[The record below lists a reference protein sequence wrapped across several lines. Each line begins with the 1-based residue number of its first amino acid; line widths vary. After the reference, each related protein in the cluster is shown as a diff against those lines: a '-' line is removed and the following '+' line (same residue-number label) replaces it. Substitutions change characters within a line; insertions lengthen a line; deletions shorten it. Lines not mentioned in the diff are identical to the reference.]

1 MPAFERP
8 AVSLPPTPA
17 NEPFHAGER
26 ALQERLGVAERMRGV
41 GQRVIR
47 PFMPEQ
53 HRDFFAQ
60 LPFVLVGAVDTM
72 GRPWASMLVG
82 EPGFMRSPHDRQ
94 LDIAARAIP
103 GDPIADG
110 LHIGAPL
117 GLLGIQL
124 QTRRRNR
131 VNGRLLA
138 VGDAGLSLAVEQ
150 TVGNCPQYI
159 QGRDV
164 QWVRDASDTLP
175 RSTLQLTALDADA
188 LRLIGQA
195 DTLFVATQAP
205 AEEGEPARGADVS
218 HRGGR
223 AGFVKIEDQRTL
235 LVPDFA
241 GNNMFMTLGN
251 LQLDARAGVL
261 FIDFE
266 RGDLL
271 SLTGCAELVWDGDE
285 LKAFDGA
292 ERAWRFHL
300 DEAHWLRDTLPLRWR
315 FRDWSPNSLITGR
328 WDEAAAKLHARQL
341 AQTWR
346 PYRVTRVVDESSVI
360 RSFHLEPA
368 DGLAVPSFDAG
379 QYLPIRLVLP
389 VGAKPLQRTYTIS
402 SAPGDAGLRLSVKR
416 QGAASTHLH
425 DHVAVGDVIEA
436 LGPRGHFV
444 IDAHSRRPAVL
455 IGAGVGITPMMA
467 FLRHIVAEGF
477 RHRRTRPVHLIQV
490 AHDSGVRAFGPELD
504 ELVARAKGAVHAHL
518 VLGQGGNDAQRG
530 PLTMEHLKR
539 WLPFDDHE
547 FYLCGPGGFMQAIYD
562 GLRELGVR
570 DERIHAEAFGPA
582 SLHRRAEGAAPVP
595 PPLPPAA
602 SQAIVRF
609 ARSGQEAA
617 WTAAQGTLLELAE
630 AQGLSPPYSC
640 RAGHCGSCLTTLKSG
655 RVTYAEPT
663 AWQTGASE
671 VLICCARP
679 AAGTERVELEL

>member
-1 MPAFERP
+1 MP
-8 AVSLPPTPA
+8 T

-26 ALQERLGVAERMRGV
+26 ALQERLGLAERMRGV

-53 HRDFFAQ
+53 HQQFFAA
-60 LPFVLVGAVDTM
+60 LPFILVGAADTM

-82 EPGFMRSPHDRQ
+82 KPGFMHSPHDRQ
-94 LDIAARAIP
+94 LDIAARVIP
-103 GDPIADG
+103 GDPIGDG
-110 LHIGAPL
+110 LRIGAPL
-117 GLLGIQL
+117 GFLGIEL
-124 QTRRRNR
+124 PTRRRNR
-131 VNGRLLA
+131 VNGRLRA
-138 VGDAGLSLAVEQ
+138 IGDAGLSLAVEQ

-164 QWVRDASDTLP
+164 EWVRDSSDIRP
-175 RSTLQLTALDADA
+175 RSTQQGAMLDADA

-205 AEEGEPARGADVS
+205 ATADEPARGADVS

-223 AGFVKIEDQRTL
+223 AGFVKIENDRTL

-271 SLTGCAELVWDGDE
+271 SLTGRAELVWEGDE

-300 DEAHWLRDTLPLRWR
+300 DEAHWLRDALPLRWR
-315 FRDWSPNSLITGR
+315 FRDWSPNSLITGD
-328 WDEAAAKLHARQL
+328 WQEAAAKLQAQQL
-341 AQTWR
+341 AQSWR
-346 PYRVTRVVDESSVI
+346 PYRVARIALESSVI

-368 DGLAVPSFDAG
+368 DGLAVPAFHAG
-379 QYLPIRLVLP
+379 QYLPIRLALP
-389 VGAKPLQRTYTIS
+389 AGAKPLQRTYTIS

-416 QGAASTHLH
+416 EGAASTRLH

-444 IDAHSRRPAVL
+444 IDAQSHRPAVL
-455 IGAGVGITPMMA
+455 IGAGVGITPMLA
-467 FLRHIVAEGF
+467 FLRHIVSEGF

-490 AHDSGVRAFGPELD
+490 AHDTKVRAFGPELD
-504 ELVARAKGAVHAHL
+504 ALVARAKGAVHAHL
-518 VLGQGGNDAQRG
+518 VLGQGGDETQRG
-530 PLTMEHLKR
+530 PLTMDHLKR

-562 GLRELGVR
+562 GLREMGVR

-582 SLHRRAEGAAPVP
+582 SLRRRGDGTAPAP
-595 PPLPPAA
+595 PPPAPAA
-602 SQAIVRF
+602 TRAVVHF
-609 ARSGQEAA
+609 TRSGQQAA
-617 WTAAQGTLLELAE
+617 WTPAQGTLLELAE

-640 RAGHCGSCLTTLKSG
+640 RAGHCGSCVTTLKAG
-655 RVTYAEPT
+655 NVTYAEPT
-663 AWQTGASE
+663 AWHTGEGE

-679 AAGTERVELEL
+679 AAGSERIELDL